1 MKKIFIIL
9 LIFLCIGCSKNEENS
24 DKKQHGCSVE
34 EACGIDV
41 QESADMSEYGI
52 EDEHT
57 FVSISYTQAIE
68 LIKNEA
74 TAVIYIGRPSCPW
87 CMDAVPVLNE
97 VAKEYQS
104 TVYYIYTRADD
115 NQSDEGQAS
124 KKLLMEYMHDYLN
137 ENDEGKKALF
147 IPDVLFI
154 KEGKIVGN
162 HIDTVAGYDA
172 HERDM
177 NADEIEQLKTIYRN
191 YFEKVK

>member
-1 MKKIFIIL
+1 MKKILIL
-9 LIFLCIGCSKNEENS
+9 LLTLLCIGCSKNEENL
-24 DKKQHGCSVE
+24 DKKHGCSVE

-52 EDEHT
+52 DDEHV
-57 FVSISYTQAIE
+57 FVSISYNQVIE

-87 CMDAVPVLNE
+87 CMDAVGVLNE

-104 TVYYIYTRADD
+104 TVYYVFTRSDE

-124 KKLLMEYMHDYLN
+124 KERLMEYMQDYLDV
-137 ENDEGKKALF
+137 NDEGKKALF

-162 HIDTVAGYDA
+162 HIDTVDGYDA
-172 HERDM
+172 NQRDM
-177 NADEIEQLKTIYRN
+177 NEEEIEQLKSIYRS